1 MYEKMN
7 SEITLNEAVSVFSR
21 GKKGTIGII
30 RQEDGT
36 IVCQGLGC
44 NSRVADLVVTVNG
57 KCFDRET
64 FAHRIIARKK
74 RDMKP
79 EWAVVFSED
88 ETYCATSGDEVF
100 DFCCIAFVQPS
111 PFQRQIAP
119 CGAEK
124 LPVIVKMRFRGDYGA
139 IVVLHGQ
146 EFLDLAI
153 LEAREIMEKEKLV
166 SISTV
171 DKGGE
176 TCDNSGAYQEG
187 ALVEVGDD

>member
-1 MYEKMN
+1 MYEK
-7 SEITLNEAVSVFSR
+7 ITLNEAVSVFSR

-44 NSRVADLVVTVNG
+44 NSRVADLVLTVNG

-64 FAHRIIARKK
+64 FAHRVIARKK

-88 ETYCATSGDEVF
+88 ETYCATSSDSVF
-100 DFCCIAFVQPS
+100 DFCCIAFVEPS
-111 PFQRQIAP
+111 RFQKQTAP
-119 CGAEK
+119 CGAEN
-124 LPVIVKMRFRGDYGA
+124 LPVVVKMRFKGDKGA
-139 IVVLHGQ
+139 IVVLHGE
-146 EFLDLAI
+146 EFLNLALI
-153 LEAREIMEKEKLV
+153 EANEIFEKGNAV

-171 DKGGE
+171 EKGGD
-176 TCDNSGAYQEG
+176 TCDDSRPYQEG
-187 ALVEVGDD
+187 TLVEVGDD